1 MAGYSWRSKLNTYR
15 WRKLHP
21 EATREQSRDSS
32 QTYYDTHREL
42 VLEKAHK
49 RYAYAKEGER
59 LRKIDL

>member
-1 MAGYSWRSKLNTYR
+1 MNTYR